1 MNVGF
6 IGLGNIGKP
15 MARRLLQLGGG
26 VTVYDVNPTPLKEL
40 EGLGARV
47 AQTPAQLARASE
59 VIGICVRDDAD
70 VETLLRGAGGLL
82 ENAARGSV
90 IAIHSTVTQKAL
102 LGWAQD
108 AAAHGLHLVDAPIT
122 GGAPGAEAGTLA
134 YMVGGDAA
142 VLERCRPVFATSGSK
157 IIHAGAVGAGI
168 ALKLCNNLMTYAA
181 FSAMSEAH
189 ALAVAGSLD
198 PALLIEVGRANGVV
212 TPQMEAFIGGRE
224 KLLAMGQ
231 REYFRP
237 FAALGRKDLEAALA
251 SANALGLRLPMT
263 EHLLGLIEEVF
274 MKAPLTAGTQV
285 P

>member
-15 MARRLLQLGGG
+15 MARRLLKLGGT
-26 VTVYDVNPTPLKEL
+26 VTVYDVNPVPLQEL
-40 EGLGARV
+40 EAAGAKV
-47 AQTPAQLARASE
+47 AESPAQLAAACE
-59 VIGICVRDDAD
+59 VIGLCVRDDAD
-70 VETLLRGAGGLL
+70 VEALLRGAEGLL
-82 ENAARGSV
+82 ENAARGSI

-102 LGWAQD
+102 LNWAED
-108 AAAHGLHLVDAPIT
+108 AAARGLDLIDAPIT
-122 GGAPGAEAGTLA
+122 GGAAGAEAGTLA
-134 YMVGGDAA
+134 YMVGGEAA

-189 ALAVAGSLD
+189 ALAVAGGLD

-212 TPQMEAFIGGRE
+212 TPQMEAFIGSRE
-224 KLLAMGQ
+224 KLLATGQ
-231 REYFRP
+231 GDHFKP

-251 SANALGLRLPMT
+251 SAQALGLKLPMT
-263 EHLLGLIEEVF
+263 GQLLGLIEDVF
-274 MKAPLTAGTQV
+274 MKASSTA
-285 P
+285 